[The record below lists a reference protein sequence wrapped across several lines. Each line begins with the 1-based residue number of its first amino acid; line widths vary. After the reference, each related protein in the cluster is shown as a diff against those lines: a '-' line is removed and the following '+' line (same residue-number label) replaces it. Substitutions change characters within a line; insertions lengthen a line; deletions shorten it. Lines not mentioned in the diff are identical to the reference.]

1 MCVLSG
7 TSLDDHINVFYAREF
22 YHVVICYKNL
32 GFTLNTEPHL
42 PMIECILFDYNTEW
56 SILNYRI
63 IIVTLVNW
71 IKLCNIITDKQFTD
85 KQFCCSDSKAK
96 AIETRL

>member
-22 YHVVICYKNL
+22 YHVVICYENL

-42 PMIECILFDYNTEW
+42 PMIECILFEYNAEC
-56 SILNYRI
+56 SVLNYRI
-63 IIVTLVNW
+63 IIVTLVISNT
-71 IKLCNIITDKQFTD
+71 N
-85 KQFCCSDSKAK
+85 S
-96 AIETRL
+96 IE